1 MKPTKILIIT
11 TAVLLILSMHFYLDW
26 KYNPLRKATESEK
39 LNFKLYGN
47 FYHGRIDKISA
58 SINSVLYNS
67 NLVKS
72 SDVEGSNINENKKD
86 ISTNQNT
93 EVEKNNCNCT
103 DSDASILATQ
113 IESDFRQKQN
123 QLESQYA
130 RVMSTE
136 SIEMRDNCTWVATFK
151 ISWPFGNTDG
161 AHPDEFIT
169 KRFACDGK
177 EMYIQ

>member
-1 MKPTKILIIT
+1 MKPTKILIIS
-11 TAVLLILSMHFYLDW
+11 AAILLILSMHFYLDW

-47 FYHGRIDKISA
+47 FYDGAIDKFSS
-58 SINSVLYNS
+58 SIYSSFYGTH
-67 NLVKS
+67 VKS
-72 SDVEGSNINENKKD
+72 IDVEVSNINENKKD

-93 EVEKNNCNCT
+93 EVAKNNCNCT
-103 DSDASILATQ
+103 DIDARILATQ

-130 RVMSTE
+130 RVMSSE
-136 SIEMRDNCTWVATFK
+136 SIEKRDNCTWVATFK